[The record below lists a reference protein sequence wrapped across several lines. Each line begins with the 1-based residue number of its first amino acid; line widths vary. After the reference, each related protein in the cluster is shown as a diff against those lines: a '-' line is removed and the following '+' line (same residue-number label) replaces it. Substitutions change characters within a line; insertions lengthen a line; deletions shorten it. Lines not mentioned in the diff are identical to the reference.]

1 MSLVL
6 VTGGS
11 GFIGAHCI
19 LQLLAAGHQVRATLR
34 NPAREPDVRALLAR
48 AGADAGE

>member
-1 MSLVL
+1 MTGELVL

-19 LQLLAAGHQVRATLR
+19 IQLL
-34 NPAREPDVRALLAR
+34 
-48 AGADAGE
+48 DAGYRSAKRD

>member
-1 MSLVL
+1 MADELVL

-19 LQLLAAGHQVRATLR
+19 FCACWRRATVCTATLVRDLKRAGHVFTRHA
-34 NPAREPDVRALLAR
+34 
-48 AGADAGE
+48 